1 VTDTQIPVAI
11 IGSGPYGLAAAA
23 HLRGGGATVRMFG
36 PSMSFWSE
44 MPRGMLLRS
53 PYVASTIGNPTG
65 ALSLDA
71 YGNAIG
77 KKITKPVPL
86 DDFVNYGRWF
96 AGHFASEHDERRVAQ
111 VERDAGAFRL
121 TLSDGEQVQATR
133 VVVAAGIAPFAARP
147 PQFGDLG
154 PELVSH
160 SSEHADLST
169 FAGKR
174 VIVIGAGQS
183 ALESAALLHEGG
195 ATTEV
200 VVRSEIVHWLRQTAR
215 WTHNLDWVSRI
226 LYAPADVGPAGVS
239 QLVAA
244 PNWWRRLPRRT
255 QDKLGPRA
263 IRPAGA
269 AWLVDRLAT
278 VPITTGR
285 SVRSAREVDGAVELT
300 LDDGTVKTCDHV
312 LLATGFRVNISGYGF
327 LPDSL
332 LQRIDQ
338 IDGYPRLSSG
348 FETSVPG
355 LYIVGAP
362 AAWSFGPLM
371 RFVVGSEYVAP
382 ALAGAI
388 LGSGS
393 NSKPS

>member
-1 VTDTQIPVAI
+1 
-11 IGSGPYGLAAAA
+11 
-23 HLRGGGATVRMFG
+23 MFG

-65 ALSLDA
+65 SLSLDA
-71 YGNAIG
+71 YGTAIG
-77 KKITKPVPL
+77 RKITKPVPL
-86 DDFVNYGRWF
+86 QDFVEYGRWF
-96 AGHFASEHDERRVAQ
+96 AGHFKSEHDERRVDK
-111 VERDAGAFRL
+111 VERDGGGFRL

-147 PQFGDLG
+147 PQFGGLR

-160 SSEHADLST
+160 SSEHADLSK

-195 ATTEV
+195 AIVEV
-200 VVRSEIVHWLRQTAR
+200 LVRSDVVHWLRQTAR
-215 WTHNLDWVSRI
+215 WTHNIDFVSKI

-244 PNWWRRLPRRT
+244 PDWWRRLPRRT

-263 IRPAGA
+263 IRAAGS

-285 SVRSAREVDGAVELT
+285 AVRNAREVDGAVELT
-300 LDDGTVKTCDHV
+300 LDDGTIKTCDHV
-312 LLATGFRVNISGYGF
+312 VLATGFRVNISGYGF

-338 IDGYPRLSSG
+338 VDGYPRLSSG

-382 ALAGAI
+382 RVARAI

-393 NSKPS
+393 SSKLS